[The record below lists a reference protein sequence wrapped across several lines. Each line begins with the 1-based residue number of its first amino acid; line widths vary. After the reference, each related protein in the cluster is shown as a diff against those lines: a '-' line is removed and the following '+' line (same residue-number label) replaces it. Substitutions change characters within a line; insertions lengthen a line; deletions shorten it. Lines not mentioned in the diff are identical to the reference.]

1 MLIEKWFVVN
11 RPEKKATKG
20 MMLGKL
26 EILLTRIKRMIL
38 ERGNP
43 TAMRELKTSLKLKT
57 TERVK
62 MRVKIV
68 RKEEK
73 NSLTI

>member
-1 MLIEKWFVVN
+1 
-11 RPEKKATKG
+11 

-26 EILLTRIKRMIL
+26 EILLTLIKRMIL

-43 TAMRELKTSLKLKT
+43 TAMRELKTSLKLKIV
-57 TERVK
+57 EKVK
-62 MRVKIV
+62 TIIKIV